1 MYRSHAVFHYRYDY
15 GNQFRK
21 NSLLLYLSAPDLSEK
36 KSEFIPNNLVFT
48 TSGVLHGSWSVGPT
62 PGFDVMPLF
71 LS

>member
-1 MYRSHAVFHYRYDY
+1 MTTVI
-15 GNQFRK
+15 
-21 NSLLLYLSAPDLSEK
+21 NSEKKTRFFFSDLSEK

-48 TSGVLHGSWSVGPT
+48 TSGVLHDSWSVGPT